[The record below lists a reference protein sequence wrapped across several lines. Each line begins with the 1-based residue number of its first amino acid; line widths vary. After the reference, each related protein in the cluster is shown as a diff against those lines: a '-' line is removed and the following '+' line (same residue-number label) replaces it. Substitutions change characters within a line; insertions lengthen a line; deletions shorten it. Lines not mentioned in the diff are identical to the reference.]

1 MLKKLQKEKP
11 SGSILGGIGAAPF
24 ETRAAAALGISVV
37 ADALDYAG
45 APIFALPVIGDI
57 ADVFVSGILYSI
69 TKSKKAA
76 AINAIEFIPVIG
88 DFIPAYTISTLMWI
102 RQESSKRK
110 KMQKMSK
117 EEEQAGT
124 SIDHEKMTFTKSIN
138 KVTIHSRNKAENI
151 RDDDYPDPGSR
162 RGDNEVKEEKEM
174 KKLVASRYARW
185 KEGRYH

>member
-45 APIFALPVIGDI
+45 APIFALPVIGDV

-69 TKSKKAA
+69 TKSKKAT
-76 AINAIEFIPVIG
+76 AINALEFIPVIG
-88 DFIPAYTISTLMWI
+88 DFIPAYTISTLLWI

-110 KMQKMSK
+110 KMQKMRK
-117 EEEQAGT
+117 DEEAGPA
-124 SIDHEKMTFTKSIN
+124 IDHEKMTFAKSIN
-138 KVTIHSRNKAENI
+138 KVASYSRNNAENI
-151 RDDDYPDPGSR
+151 RDEYLDPGSTR
-162 RGDNEVKEEKEM
+162 RINEVKEEKEM

-185 KEGRYH
+185 KEGKYQ